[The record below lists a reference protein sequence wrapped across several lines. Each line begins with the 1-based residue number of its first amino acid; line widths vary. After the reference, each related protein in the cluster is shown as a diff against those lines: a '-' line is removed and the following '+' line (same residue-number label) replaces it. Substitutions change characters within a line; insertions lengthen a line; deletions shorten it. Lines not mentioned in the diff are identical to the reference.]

1 MSKYHKN
8 RTVQSYNKS
17 TYTWQNFAPGINAP
31 TQITM
36 DDNLEA
42 EKERIEA
49 IPLEKLSFTDVYT
62 FPFKNIH
69 TSWVYDSQDNFIFE
83 FCTDSKQTR
92 EKFLS
97 ILNNTVTDY
106 NRHDARY
113 VDGFIELKHLD
124 EWVRFILIR
133 GWGSLTSN
141 GGYNLS
147 GEYASKIQDS
157 LAEYIID
164 KLK

>member
-1 MSKYHKN
+1 V
-8 RTVQSYNKS
+8 T
-17 TYTWQNFAPGINAP
+17 
-31 TQITM
+31 
-36 DDNLEA
+36 

-49 IPLEKLSFTDVYT
+49 TPLDKLTFTDVYT
-62 FPFKNIH
+62 FPFKSKSKSK
-69 TSWVYDSQDNFIFE
+69 SWVFDSQDNFIFQ
-83 FCTDSKQTR
+83 FCVGSKQSR

-106 NRHDARY
+106 NRHDTRY
-113 VDGFIELKHLD
+113 VDGYIELRHLD

-133 GWGSLTSN
+133 GWGSLTSS
-141 GGYNLS
+141 GGYNLT